1 MKMNILNQ
9 KQNKNKRAFIIVLEA
24 TIALMILF
32 GFLFT
37 SLEKQRQITSTSYNR
52 EDQNTMLLS
61 YISEHLEK
69 NETLREYIGTGTGN
83 INELNSAIQTYLSTF
98 NKEINSQVAICGPD
112 AECIS
117 QDIPREV
124 EVSTT
129 EFLVSF
135 SSGTRKVKIYVWER

>member
-1 MKMNILNQ
+1 MKINILKQ
-9 KQNKNKRAFIIVLEA
+9 KENKNKRAFIIVLEA

-52 EDQNTMLLS
+52 EDQNAMLLNYLS
-61 YISEHLEK
+61 EYLEQNETSRENIKTGKISE
-69 NETLREYIGTGTGN
+69 
-83 INELNSAIQTYLSTF
+83 LNDAIQRYLSTF
-98 NKEINSQVAICGPD
+98 NKEINSQVAICDPD

-135 SSGTRKVKIYVWER
+135 SSETRKVKIYVWER